1 MQGICGSLDLHKSP
15 KPEDIHVWGPE
26 ELLVILGVR
35 EFVFYLYHRI
45 VYVVQ
50 HSLSVSRFHLLYLTL
65 VVENGV
71 FENLGNIL
79 LSYLWWAISR

>member
-1 MQGICGSLDLHKSP
+1 MHKSSKP
-15 KPEDIHVWGPE
+15 KYIQVWGPE
-26 ELLVILGVR
+26 ELLVVLGVR
-35 EFVFYLYHRI
+35 EFVFYLYHRV

-50 HSLSVSRFHLLYLTL
+50 HGLSVSRFHLLYLTL

>member
-1 MQGICGSLDLHKSP
+1 MQSICGGFDLHKSSKP
-15 KPEDIHVWGPE
+15 KYIQVWGPE
-26 ELLVILGVR
+26 ELFVVLGVR

-50 HSLSVSRFHLLYLTL
+50 HGFSVSRFHLLYLTF
-65 VVENGV
+65 VVEDRV